1 MAALQT
7 AQDTAE
13 TDSPHEHSR
22 LVGYLATMSVFGS
35 VVAGAAVVGH
45 AKGRELPASYAVQD
59 LLLGAIAT
67 HKFARIVTKDGVT
80 SPLRAPFTE
89 FEGNAGSAE
98 VNESPRREP
107 VRHVVGELL
116 SCPFCVAPWI
126 ATGYVATLA
135 ISPRLARA
143 WAAVFGI
150 VGGSDF
156 LQQAYGRIRED

>member
-1 MAALQT
+1 MAAT
-7 AQDTAE
+7 TAE
-13 TDSPHEHSR
+13 HSVRTDSPHEHSR
-22 LVGYLATMSVFGS
+22 IAGYVTTMSVFGS
-35 VVAGAAVVGH
+35 VVAGAAALGR
-45 AKGRELPASYAVQD
+45 ARGRELPTSYAVQD
-59 LLLGAIAT
+59 LVLGAIAT
-67 HKFARIVTKDGVT
+67 HKFARLVTKDGVT
-80 SPLRAPFTE
+80 TPLRAPFTV

-98 VNESPRREP
+98 VHERPREEP

-135 ISPRLARA
+135 LSPRLARA

-156 LQQAYGRIRED
+156 LQQAYGRVRED